1 MSDHKSTDH
10 THSIFSVPFVLTV
23 ISACGVVYGDIG
35 TSVLYTFR
43 EIFFGHETYG
53 QVPITQG
60 HILGAVSLVFW
71 SLVLL
76 VTIKYSNFVLYADH
90 NGEGGTFALLAQ
102 LKDATFFGKTILTGF
117 FLILSAG
124 FLFGEGLIT
133 PAISILAAVEG
144 LEEITDHSILKF
156 FSLAIRAVLIFQVL
170 HSIRAT
176 DNDSVAFG
184 LIANDPL
191 ILLGFMSCKICQGKK
206 T

>member
-10 THSIFSVPFVLTV
+10 THSIFSIPFVLTV

-53 QVPITQG
+53 QVPITQD

-144 LEEITDHSILKF
+144 LEEITDQFEPVIVW
-156 FSLAIRAVLIFQVL
+156 LAA
-170 HSIRAT
+170 
-176 DNDSVAFG
+176 G
-184 LIANDPL
+184 
-191 ILLGFMSCKICQGKK
+191 ILLALFSVQRKGTAKVGL
-206 T
+206 